1 MAGEWDRAWRGKEC
15 AGACAWDGWAP
26 VMGRPCTLCG
36 SVTAWRGLWAQKGW
50 RGVPA
55 AGGGGVSAHRGISTA
70 KHKSLST
77 SGGWEVGGRGLAP
90 AEVLCSLCLQE
101 EKEAS
106 RR

>member
-1 MAGEWDRAWRGKEC
+1 MCLGWLGPSDRVVMHPLWQRHSLEGTLGTEGLAWG
-15 AGACAWDGWAP
+15 P
-26 VMGRPCTLCG
+26 G
-36 SVTAWRGLWAQKGW
+36 S
-50 RGVPA
+50 GV
-55 AGGGGVSAHRGISTA
+55 GGVSAHRGISTA